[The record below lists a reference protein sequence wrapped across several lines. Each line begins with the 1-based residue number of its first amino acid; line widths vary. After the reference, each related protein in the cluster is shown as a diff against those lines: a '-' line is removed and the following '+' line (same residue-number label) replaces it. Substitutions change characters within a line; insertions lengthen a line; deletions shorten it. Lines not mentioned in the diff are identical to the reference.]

1 MSAAAI
7 SLRTLPS
14 AAPYMTA
21 FGVILGTALAAR
33 YGGWYIWFPFWILI
47 SFFDVFAGRDLHSRD
62 PKTPDRDVF
71 WHCALT
77 WLWVPCLFALYIF
90 VFYQIFVSGHLT
102 WSETVGVSAAL
113 GQAVSISIAVGHDLA
128 HRRRAWERWLSE
140 LLMSLAGLGYYTTEH
155 VYIHHTH
162 VATPY
167 DPVTARKGET
177 IYRFFARS
185 WTGAIASS
193 WRRDRERLARRGRAM
208 WHFSNPW
215 WRYVGVLCCWIVLAA
230 AVGGVAG
237 VAVFLGAAALANLSL
252 RGIDY
257 IEHYGLLRRYVGK
270 GRFEPTR
277 PRHSWNSSLLVS
289 SWALFNVQRHSD
301 HHYKP
306 ARRYPLLQ
314 HYDEKT
320 APQLPFNYM
329 VMYLCALVPPL
340 YKKLMNPRI
349 EQWRRHFYPE
359 AEDWQAYDSP
369 LYFRSPHKIRT
380 IAEVMAKDSRLSE
393 WMHRHPMVIEGRHT
407 PEQEQLSLVDE
418 DFDEETMALAQRG
431 LVTLFYRKELT
442 FEELEAELEQLTA
455 PARDALDA
463 VDMLRPWLEDRS
475 FQIALHE
482 LREHLTPGDA
492 RVAFSN
498 TIEAMLRHLAG
509 KLDEEMAGEFDTADS
524 QYSPVLVVLG
534 SLARSEMTLGDE
546 LELGVEPGG
555 AADSP
560 YGENYRRDWTGRM
573 VKALRR
579 LLPSDYPCTFRTL
592 AENLSASETA
602 RPVAGAAA
610 DR

>member
-1 MSAAAI
+1 MAAAAI

-128 HRRRAWERWLSE
+128 HRRRAWERGLSE

-177 IYRFFARS
+177 VYRFFARS

-215 WRYVGVLCCWIVLAA
+215 WRYVGVLCCWIALAA

-257 IEHYGLLRRYVGK
+257 GSIRESYALPRHGGGEAGAIIGAGGEADEVEPAQIVVQIAGGDPAARSQEVLPPAVAAVHRLHMQIAPNPFPNRPVEALVAHPERGGARRVARAAVGDQQGVPGEHRIEGGREGRRVNPGQHRAERRPAPVRCHENRHLLAREATLLR
-270 GRFEPTR
+270 
-277 PRHSWNSSLLVS
+277 L
-289 SWALFNVQRHSD
+289 A
-301 HHYKP
+301 
-306 ARRYPLLQ
+306 ARRRALRPSLR
-314 HYDEKT
+314 
-320 APQLPFNYM
+320 APF
-329 VMYLCALVPPL
+329 
-340 YKKLMNPRI
+340 
-349 EQWRRHFYPE
+349 
-359 AEDWQAYDSP
+359 
-369 LYFRSPHKIRT
+369 
-380 IAEVMAKDSRLSE
+380 RLSS
-393 WMHRHPMVIEGRHT
+393 T
-407 PEQEQLSLVDE
+407 
-418 DFDEETMALAQRG
+418 
-431 LVTLFYRKELT
+431 
-442 FEELEAELEQLTA
+442 
-455 PARDALDA
+455 
-463 VDMLRPWLEDRS
+463 
-475 FQIALHE
+475 
-482 LREHLTPGDA
+482 
-492 RVAFSN
+492 
-498 TIEAMLRHLAG
+498 
-509 KLDEEMAGEFDTADS
+509 
-524 QYSPVLVVLG
+524 
-534 SLARSEMTLGDE
+534 
-546 LELGVEPGG
+546 
-555 AADSP
+555 
-560 YGENYRRDWTGRM
+560 
-573 VKALRR
+573 
-579 LLPSDYPCTFRTL
+579 
-592 AENLSASETA
+592 
-602 RPVAGAAA
+602 
-610 DR
+610 